1 MSEPLP
7 LPAVLAAALSASLL
21 AACAADIRDDW
32 PGRAQTPGQVAPN
45 RTAPGPVASRPI
57 TTQTY
62 VPGTV
67 SGGGRLW
74 SEQVQAESRAGTGG
88 GIGVQP
94 APRPETT
101 RRPAGAQDRAQDA
114 PQGPQ
119 PQGPPARRRG
129 SSSPPPERTVLPP
142 QPVPLPAPPSTQ
154 DATDAFKRDLIRPEI
169 DRMRTDDAMGK
180 LDPLGQRDLMRR
192 ENDLRQWGGNR

>member
-1 MSEPLP
+1 MSQPLP

-21 AACAADIRDDW
+21 AACATEIRDDW
-32 PGRAQTPGQVAPN
+32 PGRAQTPGPAAPSPA
-45 RTAPGPVASRPI
+45 APGLAASSPVASRPI
-57 TTQTY
+57 TTRTY

-74 SEQVQAESRAGTGG
+74 SEQIQAESRAGTGG
-88 GIGVQP
+88 GVGGQP
-94 APRPETT
+94 APRPETAP
-101 RRPAGAQDRAQDA
+101 RRDSAQDV
-114 PQGPQ
+114 
-119 PQGPPARRRG
+119 PQGPPPKRRG
-129 SSSPPPERTVLPP
+129 SSSPPPDRTVLPP
-142 QPVPLPAPPSTQ
+142 QPVPLPAPLSTQ